1 MNFEQRIAYEIGVK
15 LAHEEYMEKEAII
28 GAAKALW
35 TGFRATKGG
44 LAGSANIGI
53 DTAKLLTGF
62 GGGSGTAGA
71 IKRTLG
77 GATGF
82 GIMGAASAEEGNAL
96 KGFAGGFAGGLVFSG
111 AMPLVGR
118 AGKLLNRSNYAQS
131 KGLSMAARNQARALD
146 ASKQTVKQ
154 LEKQVNKAG
163 TGASDVL
170 KTELKNRQAA
180 LKSQQDAYKQFLKDK
195 EGVGMFGMMGRA
207 IGQNLGTGVGVVG
220 GMGGGMYASGLVQG
234 HIDAKQRPLL
244 AYQNNVFNPVG

>member
-15 LAHEEYMEKEAII
+15 LAHEEYMEKEAFL
-28 GAAKALW
+28 GAARTAFN
-35 TGFRATKGG
+35 TGKW
-44 LAGSANIGI
+44 
-53 DTAKLLTGF
+53 LLGF
-62 GGGSGTAGA
+62 GKGTGAAGAANRALGSGV
-71 IKRTLG
+71 
-77 GATGF
+77 GF
-82 GIMGAASAEEGNAL
+82 GLMGAASAEEGLENKL
-96 KGFAGGFAGGLVFSG
+96 KGFAGGFAGGLMFSG
-111 AMPLVGR
+111 AQPLVGR
-118 AGKLLNRSNYAQS
+118 MGKLLNKSTYAQS

-170 KTELKNRQAA
+170 KTELKNRQAT
-180 LKSQQDAYKQFLKDK
+180 LKSQQGAYKQFLRDK
-195 EGVGMFGMMGRA
+195 EGVGMFGMMGRS

-220 GMGGGMYASGLVQG
+220 GMGAGIYTSGLVQG